1 MEMATNSIGIESM
14 TPERAADILRY
25 NYRHNRPIRKNH
37 VQYLL
42 NEMKCGRF
50 LSTAEVHVAFDRG
63 VPNLINGQHTLSAIV
78 LFGKPVKVTLRK
90 SIVTENGQLAMVYA
104 FGHDTGL
111 RRTFTDAMGAYDVGG
126 IVGLGSKHINKLASA
141 LRFIKRGFF
150 HGGRSQGM
158 DIAQSPADIVEDVY
172 NWAGEM
178 HIYIR
183 ALSGMQRNAVEG
195 FLRQSTL
202 SVALI
207 TLRYQ
212 PEKAIDFWSGAAK
225 PDNIAY
231 KDVRAGLRRMLD
243 NSKSRPGS
251 HLRDTATDVLARKCA
266 RWWSAF
272 YANESLEMA
281 RVPMGKETAPI
292 VIAGTPYNGNQSAG
306 FLSISKGSYSIQ

>member
-1 MEMATNSIGIESM
+1 MEMAMNSIGIESM

-90 SIVTENGQLAMVYA
+90 SIVTENGQLAMTYA

-111 RRTFTDAMGAYDVGG
+111 RRTFTDAMGAYDVASA
-126 IVGLGSKHINKLASA
+126 VGLQPTHVNALAST
-141 LRFIKRGFF
+141 LRFIKRGFS
-150 HGGRSQGM
+150 HSGNASTLKV
-158 DIAQSPADIVEDVY
+158 AQSPADIVEDIY
-172 NWAGEM
+172 NWAGELR
-178 HIYIR
+178 IYIKTI
-183 ALSGMQRNAVEG
+183 SGLQSKANPW
-195 FLRQSTL
+195 FWRQSTL

-212 PEKAIDFWSGAAK
+212 PSKAIDFWAGVAR
-225 PDNIAY
+225 PDNLAY
-231 KDVRAGLRRMLD
+231 KDVRAGLRRMLE
-243 NSKSRPGS
+243 NTASHSGASSRS
-251 HLRDTATDVLARKCA
+251 TASDLLARKCA
-266 RWWSAF
+266 RWWGAF
-272 YANESLEMA
+272 YAGENLEFA
-281 RVPMGKETAPI
+281 RVATGLEAAPI
-292 VIAGTPYNGNQSAG
+292 IIAGTPYNGNQPVG
-306 FLSISKGSYSIQ
+306 FLSISKGNYSI